1 MQLETTIPIS
11 LSVHP
16 ADIQVIAEYL
26 NSRNLGECTSAQHEA
41 ITYQLLNRV
50 VAQAAIKS
58 NLQTP
63 AISHVIERDYAAFG
77 RSQRRPKLPR
87 AKRTVI

>member
-1 MQLETTIPIS
+1 MQLETTIPIT

-41 ITYQLLNRV
+41 ITYGLLNRV
-50 VAQAAIKS
+50 VAQAAIKA
-58 NLQTP
+58 NLQST
-63 AISHVIERDYAAFG
+63 AVEHVIARDYATFG

>member
-1 MQLETTIPIS
+1 MTTIPIS

-16 ADIQVIAEYL
+16 SDIQVIAEYL

-41 ITYQLLNRV
+41 ITHQLLNRV
-50 VAQAAIKS
+50 VSLGAIKA
-58 NLQTP
+58 NLQSP
-63 AISHVIERDYAAFG
+63 AIERVVARDYAAFG